1 MNFFQHQDAARR
13 KTGRLVLLFALAVV
27 AIMAVVYAIVL
38 SVYLANHPKYDET
51 TYRLVDFTA
60 EDYFNPGILLLTV
73 VSVGMVIAAGSL
85 FKIAELSSG
94 GKAIAELLGG
104 RLIDGRSTDW
114 RERRTLN
121 VVEEMA
127 IASGMPTPPVYVL
140 DGEAG
145 VNAFAAGFT
154 PADAV
159 IGVTRGTME
168 TLTRDELQGVIA
180 HEFSHIFNGDMRL
193 NIRLMGVLHG
203 ILVLSLIGYLI
214 FRVALRIR
222 PSRGSSDEK
231 GTGLA
236 LMLGFLGIG
245 AALYVLGYIGV
256 FFGHLIKSAVS
267 RQREY
272 LADASAVQFTRNPLG
287 ISGAL
292 RKIGA
297 IGSRLE
303 SPNAEQASHSYF
315 GNGLKASW
323 IGLLSTHPPLVERIQ
338 RIDPQFDGD
347 FSREKLKW
355 PDAAQESASLGG
367 GPSVGARQAAAA
379 AILTQAGMSQLSAG
393 AATADVG
400 APNAKHL
407 AFAANFI
414 QRLPDD
420 LTQEIHDPLG
430 AACTVFAL
438 LLHSDPA
445 DDEPM
450 LTYIREHN
458 GPALA
463 ERTARALE
471 IIQPLSVYS
480 RLPVAQLCMTALR
493 QLTPPQFEQFRK
505 LVVTLV
511 KADRRVSLFEFCLQ
525 RMILKHLGRHFS
537 GVAPD
542 PVLYEK
548 LSQVAGPT
556 AVLLSTLAHA
566 GQPNQST
573 AAAEA
578 YRAGCAKLGNQV
590 AGEPLAPEACD
601 FGRLDEALHNAACA
615 SGAVKQQILEACAAT
630 IARDGKM
637 TPAEA
642 ELLRTIADALD
653 SPMPPPS
660 VPIVA

>member
-13 KTGRLVLLFALAVV
+13 KTGRLVLLFALAVA
-27 AIMAVVYAIVL
+27 AIMAVIYAIVL
-38 SVYLANHPKYDET
+38 TIYLANHPKHDAT
-51 TYRLVDFTA
+51 TLRIVDFTA

-140 DGEAG
+140 DDETGI
-145 VNAFAAGFT
+145 NAFAAGFT
-154 PADAV
+154 PSDAV

-168 TLTRDELQGVIA
+168 SLTRDELQGVIA

-203 ILVLSLIGYLI
+203 ILVISLIGYLI

-236 LMLGFLGIG
+236 IMLGFLGIG

-272 LADASAVQFTRNPLG
+272 LADASAVQFTRNPQG

-297 IGSRLE
+297 VGSRLA
-303 SPNAEQASHSYF
+303 SPSAEQASHMYF

-323 IGLLSTHPPLVERIQ
+323 LSLMSTHPPLLERIQ

-347 FSREKLKW
+347 YSREKLPW
-355 PDAAQESASLGG
+355 PNAAQESAALS
-367 GPSVGARQAAAA
+367 SEQGATTPRGATDG
-379 AILTQAGMSQLSAG
+379 ILAPAGLSQLAG
-393 AATADVG
+393 GSATADVG
-400 APNAKHL
+400 APSAKHL
-407 AFAANFI
+407 AFATRFI
-414 QRLPDD
+414 QHLPAA
-420 LTQEIHDPLG
+420 LTDEIHDPLG
-430 AACTVFAL
+430 AACTIFAL
-438 LLHSDPA
+438 LLHADPA

-450 LTYIREHN
+450 LEYIREQN
-458 GPALA
+458 GMLLA
-463 ERTARALE
+463 DRTRRVLE
-471 IIQPLSVYS
+471 LIQPLSIYS

-493 QLTPPQFEQFRK
+493 RLTPPQFEQFRK
-505 LVVTLV
+505 LVVRLV

-525 RMILKHLGRHFS
+525 RMILKHLSRHFS
-537 GVAPD
+537 NAAPD
-542 PVLYEK
+542 EVRYEK

-556 AVLLSTLAHA
+556 AVLLSALAHA
-566 GQPNQST
+566 GQPNQ
-573 AAAEA
+573 AAAAADA
-578 YRAGCAKLGNQV
+578 YRAGCAKLGNQI
-590 AGEPLAPEACD
+590 AGAPLSAEACD
-601 FGRLDEALHNAACA
+601 FGRLDEALNYAACA
-615 SGAVKQQILEACAAT
+615 AGAVKQQILDASAAT

-653 SPMPPPS
+653 SPMPPLN
-660 VPIVA
+660 VPVA